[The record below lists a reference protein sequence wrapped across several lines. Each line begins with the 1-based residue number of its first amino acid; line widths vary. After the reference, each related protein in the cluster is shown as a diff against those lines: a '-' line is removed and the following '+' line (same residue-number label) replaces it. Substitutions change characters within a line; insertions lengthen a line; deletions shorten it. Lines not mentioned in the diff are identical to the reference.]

1 MENITSSE
9 IVEKIDNNES
19 FIVKFY
25 ATWCGPCK
33 ALTEEFNKIDSKVPV
48 YEFDV
53 ESDVD
58 FSKSMLVRSV
68 PVIKFFKNGKNTHT
82 NVGLISG
89 NQISL
94 MTEQHILNEVS

>member
-1 MENITSSE
+1 MKDITSSE
-9 IVEKIDNNES
+9 IIEKINNNES

-33 ALTEEFNKIDSKVPV
+33 SLTEEFNKIESKVPV

-53 ESDVD
+53 ESDVE

-68 PVIKFFKNGKNTHT
+68 PVLKFFKNGKNTHT

-94 MTEQHILNEVS
+94 MTEQHILNEAS